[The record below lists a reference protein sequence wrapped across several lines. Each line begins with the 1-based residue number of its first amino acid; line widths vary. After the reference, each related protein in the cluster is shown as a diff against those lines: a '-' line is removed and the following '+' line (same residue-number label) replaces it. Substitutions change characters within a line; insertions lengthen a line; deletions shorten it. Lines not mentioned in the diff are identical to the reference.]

1 MNINLGDG
9 QSRRDSFRVF
19 GSLLYQDSIFTY
31 THSQTISTVA
41 IYVCIHYDRFS
52 GSISSCKF
60 CTRFLYSIFN
70 ISSATRRIPL
80 LNNNINADEGKNGA
94 TTSAFKWI
102 KKKFKKR
109 KYSIV
114 LATYLNV
121 VHFVFVASTNFVKE
135 EIYRNVLFLVTRG
148 CNLLR

>member
-1 MNINLGDG
+1 MYVFTMTVSPAPFLAANFAQDFCILYLTFH
-9 QSRRDSFRVF
+9 QQPEEFRCLIII
-19 GSLLYQDSIFTY
+19 SMRTKEKMEQPRLLEQP
-31 THSQTISTVA
+31 
-41 IYVCIHYDRFS
+41 R
-52 GSISSCKF
+52 
-60 CTRFLYSIFN
+60 
-70 ISSATRRIPL
+70 
-80 LNNNINADEGKNGA
+80 
-94 TTSAFKWI
+94 KWI

-114 LATYLNV
+114 LAYLNV